1 MLDKAKKTKLRC
13 KNYEKTSIRLIK
25 EDETISSEKFK
36 NEIINFIKN
45 LGFKHVEEVPLKKAN
60 CIVRTLI
67 KRYYQKGSDS
77 VLIYQIAEFY
87 TKAQN
92 KWVTGVE
99 EKEIDS
105 NGKKIQKTRDGVF
118 SKNSIVDFS
127 FECNNYYL
135 KVK

>member
-1 MLDKAKKTKLRC
+1 MLDRTKKTKLRC

-25 EDETISSEKFK
+25 EDGTISSEKFK

-45 LGFKHVEEVPLKKAN
+45 LGFKKAEEVPLKKAN
-60 CIVRTLI
+60 CVVRTVI

-77 VLIYQIAEFY
+77 VLIYQVAEFY

-99 EKEIDS
+99 EKELDS
-105 NGKKIQKTRDGVF
+105 NGKQIQKTGDREF
-118 SKNSIVDFS
+118 LKNSIVDFS